1 MTKKREWIPFLVL
14 FVYILLIICCLFEIP
29 FQLIVDGGASRPL
42 PLKFNESTPIETP
55 VRLNVMEP
63 NRSIIDPSDG
73 Q

>member
-1 MTKKREWIPFLVL
+1 
-14 FVYILLIICCLFEIP
+14 LFEIP